1 MRPPNFFGD
10 FKMGIFDK
18 ITQKALNEQREQ
30 LEAYYKDEDEYIR
43 SVKSELRSRLDK
55 SRQYRI
61 MLQEY
66 REKLIAREQKLIE
79 REQSVK
85 EKEARLTETITKTIM
100 ADLKKEEAEF
110 QLKKNQLEEY
120 ELGLRKTEF
129 TLIDWFKRVD
139 RKEREI
145 FDELLEDVNRY
156 KKYTENIPQM
166 DGFQFEEYV
175 AGLLMKNGYENVVV
189 TQKSRDYGADIVAE
203 RQEVKYVIQCKYYS
217 SQVGIEA
224 VQQIYA
230 AKIHYAANV
239 AIVATNSVY
248 TRAAETL
255 AKDLG
260 VILWDGKELHD
271 MFEKNES

>member
-1 MRPPNFFGD
+1 MR
-10 FKMGIFDK
+10 IFDR
-18 ITQKALNEQREQ
+18 ITQNALIEQQKKLDE
-30 LEAYYKDEDEYIR
+30 YYKEEDAYI
-43 SVKSELRSRLDK
+43 KSIKMELRSRLDK

-66 REKLIAREQKLIE
+66 RESLIAREEKLIE
-79 REQSVK
+79 REQFLK
-85 EKEARLTETITKTIM
+85 EKEERLTETITQTIM
-100 ADLKKEEAEF
+100 ADLKKEEAAF
-110 QLKKNQLEEY
+110 QLRKAQLEEY
-120 ELGLRKTEF
+120 EIGLRKTELM
-129 TLIDWFKRVD
+129 LIDWFKRVD
-139 RKEREI
+139 RKERQI

-156 KKYTENIPQM
+156 KKYTEAIPQM

-175 AGLLMKNGYENVVV
+175 AGLLMKNGYEKVVV

-203 RQEVKYVIQCKYYS
+203 RQEIKYVIQCKYYS

-239 AIVATNSVY
+239 AIVATNSLY

-260 VILWDGKELHD
+260 VILWDGEEIQN
-271 MFEKNES
+271 MFEK